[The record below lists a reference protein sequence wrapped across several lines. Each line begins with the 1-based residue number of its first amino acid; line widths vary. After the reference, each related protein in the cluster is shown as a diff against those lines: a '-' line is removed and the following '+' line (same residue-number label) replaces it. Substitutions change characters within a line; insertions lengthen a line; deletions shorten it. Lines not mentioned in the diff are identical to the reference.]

1 MIKLFS
7 FSSAFVE
14 RFPGLIGDFVFNY
27 ISSTIAKA
35 NYRKIWSSILFI
47 GGSRFKIDQYWITN
61 MYLCVE
67 KMQWAHWNCNTKI
80 EIDTIG
86 KGKKRVWMEK
96 RYVGSYNVT
105 GFILLLNLGGEYQGI
120 QSHILCACYILL
132 WGFRMWDTLVLLS
145 RQGTFWG
152 NNS

>member
-14 RFPGLIGDFVFNY
+14 RFPGLIGDFVLNY

-67 KMQWAHWNCNTKI
+67 KMQ
-80 EIDTIG
+80 
-86 KGKKRVWMEK
+86 
-96 RYVGSYNVT
+96 
-105 GFILLLNLGGEYQGI
+105 
-120 QSHILCACYILL
+120 
-132 WGFRMWDTLVLLS
+132 
-145 RQGTFWG
+145 
-152 NNS
+152 